1 MVSLKTQLQLPIYYH
16 GKSKKN
22 NYIFIIMV
30 SLKRQLQLHIYYYGK
45 SKNTITITYL
55 LLL

>member
-30 SLKRQLQLHIYYYGK
+30 SLKRQLQQRHH
-45 SKNTITITYL
+45 NTELRT
-55 LLL
+55 